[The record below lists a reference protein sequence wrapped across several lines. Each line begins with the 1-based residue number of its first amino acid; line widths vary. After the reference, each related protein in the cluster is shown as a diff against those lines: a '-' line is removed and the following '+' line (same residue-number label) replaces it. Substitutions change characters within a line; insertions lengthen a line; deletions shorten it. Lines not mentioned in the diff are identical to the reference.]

1 MVRHRTMTVRTP
13 VVIGLLTVVFSLVLG
28 ACGGPTGDPVPT
40 GAARVSGTVSLPAGQ
55 AIDLGSLAITTPF
68 GVYPVGPDGRF
79 SAYVMK
85 GTSSELAVSTP
96 AGDLVAL
103 GVSVGA
109 DAHLSLRSTS
119 EVLLYYL
126 VGGMLLPADQQ
137 DVVRSL
143 LSERPEVAD
152 VAAHLQRLLMAG
164 GNGLEAPDQTM
175 RDAMLAAQA
184 SIVGDP
190 GVQAALARQAVCPF
204 APWLLDAHGTVLEPQ
219 AGEDS
224 VIIQGGTDMQAG
236 AMVVHNPAGRGV
248 VVQNHLRRP
257 AALLAYEVAWEDVD
271 QVEHEVDPPVL
282 VGTVDV
288 PATDN
293 LEFFAALGD
302 IVTGDAP
309 WAPVLSEPLVLSSH
323 AEASLTQYELVLIG
337 PSLTSDTLPI
347 WQDSRFTSFHDD
359 WDDIAFDKSVDLF
372 LEDLLV
378 PVVGVFAFGGVAK
391 FTAGQLK
398 AVRQGI
404 KQVYDSHLLE
414 LGVYLKGGGEGY
426 AAALKFALQELVTNE
441 PLRLDTLR
449 TLTEA
454 FDLSEQRKFSIE
466 AADAR
471 LAAHASAAA
480 VAFAVETALVSGDLT
495 KIVTD
500 LASAPAVASWEAEV
514 MPARFLV
521 DPPVGTVSLEMS
533 SAKFKVLA
541 VGDPPVGNY
550 RFRWSTSGTHGEL
563 SDLMGLDGTVID
575 TTSPEIYYFHNT
587 PNDIRAGDVDTILLE
602 VFIVED
608 GVDAIPTDARPI
620 GKGQAEVRGQ
630 GKEEM
635 CVWEC
640 DDDGICSIRCP

>member
-1 MVRHRTMTVRTP
+1 MVQHRTGTVRSP
-13 VVIGLLTVVFSLVLG
+13 VLIGSLPAPLCVVGG
-28 ACGGPTGDPVPT
+28 AWGGPPGAPAPW
-40 GAARVSGTVSLPAGQ
+40 GAARAPGPLSLPAGH
-55 AIDLGSLAITTPF
+55 SLDVASLEVTTPF

-79 SAYVMK
+79 TAYVMK

-103 GVSVGA
+103 GVTEGA
-109 DAHLSLRSTS
+109 DAQLSLRSTS
-119 EVLLYYL
+119 EALLYYL
-126 VGGMLLPADQQ
+126 VGGMWLPADQQ

-143 LSERPEVAD
+143 LSERSEVAD
-152 VAAHLQRLLMAG
+152 VMAHLQRLLLAG
-164 GNGLEAPDQTM
+164 GNGLAAPDQAL

-184 SIVGDP
+184 GIVGDP
-190 GVQAALARQAVCPF
+190 EMQAALQRQTVCPF
-204 APWLLDAHGTVLEPQ
+204 APWLLNAHGTELQPQ

-236 AMVVHNPAGRGV
+236 AMGLHNPAGRGV

-271 QVEHEVDPPVL
+271 QASHEVDPPVL

-288 PATDN
+288 PATGN

-323 AEASLTQYELVLIG
+323 EGASLTQYELVLIG

-347 WQDSRFTSFHDD
+347 WHDSRFTSFHDE

-372 LEDLLV
+372 LEDLFI

-398 AVRQGI
+398 AVRQGV
-404 KQVYDSHLLE
+404 KRVYDSHLLE

-449 TLTEA
+449 TLTDA
-454 FDLSEQRKFSIE
+454 LNLSDQRKFSIE
-466 AADAR
+466 AANSR
-471 LAAHASAAA
+471 PAAHASAAA
-480 VAFAVETALVSGDLT
+480 VAFAVETVLVSGDLT
-495 KIVTD
+495 KIVAD

-521 DPPVGTVSLEMS
+521 DPPVATVSLEMS
-533 SAKFKVLA
+533 SARFKVLA

-550 RFRWSTSGTHGEL
+550 RFRWSTSGTHGDL
-563 SDLMGLDGTVID
+563 SDLMGVDGTVVD

-587 PNDIRAGDVDTILLE
+587 PNDIRTSDVDTILLE
-602 VFIVED
+602 VFLVD
-608 GVDAIPTDARPI
+608 NGVDAIPEGARPI
-620 GKGQAEVRGQ
+620 GKGQAEVRGNV
-630 GKEEM
+630 KEEM

-640 DDDGICSIRCP
+640 DDDGICSIHCP

>member
-1 MVRHRTMTVRTP
+1 M
-13 VVIGLLTVVFSLVLG
+13 VIGLLTAALCLVLG
-28 ACGGPTGDPVPT
+28 ACGGPTGDPVPM
-40 GAARVSGTVSLPAGQ
+40 GAARVTGTLALPAGHTLDV
-55 AIDLGSLAITTPF
+55 ASLEVTTPF
-68 GVYPVGPDGRF
+68 GVYPLGPDGRF

-103 GVSVGA
+103 GVTEGA
-109 DAHLSLRSTS
+109 DAQLSLQSTS

-152 VAAHLQRLLMAG
+152 IMAHLQRLLLAG
-164 GNGLEAPDQTM
+164 GNGLAAPDQAL

-184 SIVGDP
+184 GIVGDP
-190 GVQAALARQAVCPF
+190 EVQAALQRQAVCPF
-204 APWLLDAHGTVLEPQ
+204 APWLLNAHGTELQPQ

-236 AMVVHNPAGRGV
+236 AMVLHNPAGRGV

-271 QVEHEVDPPVL
+271 QIGHEVDPPVL

-288 PATDN
+288 PATGN

-323 AEASLTQYELVLIG
+323 EGASLTQYELVLIG

-372 LEDLLV
+372 LEDLFI

-414 LGVYLKGGGEGY
+414 LGVYLKGGAEGGGY
-426 AAALKFALQELVTNE
+426 AAALKFALEELVTNK

-449 TLTEA
+449 TLTDA
-454 FDLSEQRKFSIE
+454 FNLSEQRKFSIE

-495 KIVTD
+495 KIVAD

-533 SAKFKVLA
+533 SARFKVLA

-550 RFRWSTSGTHGEL
+550 RFRWSTSGTHGDL
-563 SDLMGLDGTVID
+563 SDLMGVDGTVVD

-640 DDDGICSIRCP
+640 DDDGICSIHCP